1 MPIACRGESLF
12 SPTTFPSLPRLPP
25 QSPLAFSSIP
35 GGAAGAEPELS
46 GGREWRQLTW
56 RQQPTRR
63 GQHDEA
69 STMAAAAPARG
80 PSGL

>member
-35 GGAAGAEPELS
+35 GGAAGAEPAVS
-46 GGREWRQLTW
+46 GGREWR
-56 RQQPTRR
+56 RQPTWR
-63 GQHDEA
+63 GQHGEA
-69 STMAAAAPARG
+69 STMAAAAPACG